1 MIRTL
6 AIVLS
11 LFFAW
16 IGIALAAV
24 AANTAT
30 QAELRQV
37 SGIEPAIAPRIV
49 RERRNGPYA
58 NIDDLRQRVKGVGE
72 ANMGRMV
79 AGGLTVGGGVV
90 SEGKSVST
98 AVGGS
103 AGSEGR
109 CVSTPVGRGVLIERP
124 APSASSGPASA
135 SGGPASASG
144 GPASAGGGPAP
155 ATGGDSNK

>member
-11 LFFAW
+11 LFFAS

-24 AANTAT
+24 DANTAT
-30 QAELRQV
+30 QA
-37 SGIEPAIAPRIV
+37 
-49 RERRNGPYA
+49 
-58 NIDDLRQRVKGVGE
+58 DLRQRVKGVGE

-90 SEGKSVST
+90 SEGKGVST

-109 CVSTPVGRGVLIERP
+109 GVSTPVGRGVLIERP
-124 APSASSGPASA
+124 AP
-135 SGGPASASG
+135 SASG